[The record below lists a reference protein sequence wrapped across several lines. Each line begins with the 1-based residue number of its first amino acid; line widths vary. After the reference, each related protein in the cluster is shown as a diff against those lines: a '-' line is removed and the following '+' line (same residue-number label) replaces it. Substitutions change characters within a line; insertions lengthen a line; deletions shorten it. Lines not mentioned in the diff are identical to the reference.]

1 MRPPVLLKHK
11 CLESLPYNLTIFP
24 FWRQLNSL
32 ACAGDTVSAEYLAT
46 HTWLPAVAY
55 LVCTDN
61 EDNVV
66 HVPMGAQLLLHLS
79 QPRVQ
84 RIKRLLLSNIIDQDD
99 SLCVL
104 VKLIP
109 HLQEQKTKVFFV
121 PAKAR
126 QVIPLLE

>member
-24 FWRQLNSL
+24 FWRELNSL
-32 ACAGDTVSAEYLAT
+32 ACAGDTVSAEYFAT

-84 RIKRLLLSNIIDQDD
+84 RIKRLLLSNIID
-99 SLCVL
+99 
-104 VKLIP
+104 
-109 HLQEQKTKVFFV
+109 
-121 PAKAR
+121 
-126 QVIPLLE
+126 